1 LFLTIRSHYL
11 SAEAACRNEAAAISA
26 EIGSLV
32 MTTFD
37 KREEAFETKFVL
49 DEAQKF
55 KAEARRNRLLGLWVA
70 PKLGMS
76 GDEANAYAKEV
87 VAAEFE
93 GTGESGVVRKVM
105 TDLAA
110 AGIAVSEVELRLKM
124 NELMAQAVAQVKAGT

>member
-1 LFLTIRSHYL
+1 LSLTIRSRYL
-11 SAEAACRNEAAAISA
+11 SAEAGCRNEAAAISA
-26 EIGSLV
+26 EIGTLV

-70 PKLGMS
+70 SKLGMS
-76 GDEANAYAKEV
+76 GDEANAYAREV

-93 GTGESGVVRKVM
+93 GTGESNVVRKVM

-110 AGIAVSEVELRLKM
+110 ADIAMSEVELRLKM
-124 NELMAQAVAQVKAGT
+124 DELMAQAVAQVKAGT